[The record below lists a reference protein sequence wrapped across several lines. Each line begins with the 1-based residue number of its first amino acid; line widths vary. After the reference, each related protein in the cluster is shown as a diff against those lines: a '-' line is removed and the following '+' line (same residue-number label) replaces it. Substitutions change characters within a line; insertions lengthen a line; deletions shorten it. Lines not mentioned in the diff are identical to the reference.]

1 MVGSA
6 KSARLTNPFQ
16 TPEEKRFE
24 IPGELAREPGIYED
38 ALKAG
43 WELQQRPKGAPV
55 TAIER
60 QHQKNRMTVWE
71 RITLLVDEEPTILFQ
86 NWGPNLDGAS
96 LVTALAKSRWTRCC
110 NLWP

>member
-43 WELQQRPKGAPV
+43 WKLHQRPKGAPV
-55 TAIER
+55 AAIER
-60 QHQKNRMTVWE
+60 QHQKNR
-71 RITLLVDEEPTILFQ
+71 TI
-86 NWGPNLDGAS
+86 G
-96 LVTALAKSRWTRCC
+96 R
-110 NLWP
+110 

>member
-43 WELQQRPKGAPV
+43 WELQQ
-55 TAIER
+55 
-60 QHQKNRMTVWE
+60 
-71 RITLLVDEEPTILFQ
+71 L
-86 NWGPNLDGAS
+86 S
-96 LVTALAKSRWTRCC
+96 LIHI
-110 NLWP
+110 